1 MGVGVFEGL
10 LRSTASEFVP
20 EELHGICKVGGF
32 TAVGYLTTLGSN
44 GGAMYGFTYSLVYP
58 TMHHVSRVFLGR
70 HSAIIDR
77 IIQFSIETFLTI
89 SISMQVV
96 SLLGFSVGY
105 PLPIFLFIVHK
116 IPCYFDRILEVIMRI
131 NE

>member
-1 MGVGVFEGL
+1 MGIGVFEGL

-44 GGAMYGFTYSLVYP
+44 GGSLYGFAYSLVYP

-77 IIQFSIETFLTI
+77 IIQFSIETFFNHLYFYA
-89 SISMQVV
+89 SC
-96 SLLGFSVGY
+96 FSVG
-105 PLPIFLFIVHK
+105 LFCRVSSANFSFS
-116 IPCYFDRILEVIMRI
+116 CA
-131 NE
+131 